1 MRGIN
6 EESKRKAKV
15 RKIHSTYSDFEERL
29 EYNKNIG
36 KLPESMKNIQVLGE
50 RGVIV
55 APYKFTEVTTE
66 DGGVINPKY
75 LQHTSEGGKP
85 TFQLDDFVYQARG
98 VVIYVSDKA
107 KQYMEKELEKVIQP
121 GDTVWLSSQAMSN
134 TYQFIHNRRFPV
146 VYAKYLRIH
155 PSLIEAVEDTDKIKI
170 EYTTTNTTENDK

>member
-1 MRGIN
+1 MRGMN
-6 EESKRKAKV
+6 ENSKRKAKIKSIN
-15 RKIHSTYSDFEERL
+15 RSYSDLEERL

-36 KLPESMKNIQVLGE
+36 VLPESMKNIQVLGE

-107 KQYMEKELEKVIQP
+107 KEYMEKEMEKVITP
-121 GDTVWLSSQAMSN
+121 GDTVWLSTQAMSN
-134 TYQFIHNRRFPV
+134 TYQFIHNRVFPV

-155 PSLIEAVEDTDKIKI
+155 PSLIEAVEDTNKINI
-170 EYTTTNTTENDK
+170 TYQNTTENDK